1 MSRGDGAE
9 YGGSQPACADR
20 EAERDAC
27 GRSRAAG
34 EVVLAELDQNGE
46 RDTDRDACC

>member
-1 MSRGDGAE
+1 MGRGDGAQ

-27 GRSRAAG
+27 GRARAAG
-34 EVVLAELDQNGE
+34 EVVLAELDQNIE
-46 RDTDRDACC
+46 S